1 MAEPTRRRL
10 LDLIGTREATVTQLV
25 AASGASQPTVS
36 KHLRVLREAGLVT
49 ARVDGPQRWY
59 RVEAEPLRAVADWLE
74 PFRPL
79 WTERLDSLQSYLDA
93 HPYPPEG
100 DRP

>member
-1 MAEPTRRRL
+1 VDPLTAMAEPTRRRL
-10 LDLIGTREATVTQLV
+10 LDLIGTREATVSQLM

-74 PFRPL
+74 TFRPL
-79 WTERLDSLQSYLDA
+79 WTERLDGLQSHLDA
-93 HPYPPEG
+93 HP
-100 DRP
+100 